1 MPYSREHRDQTRAR
15 IVQSARTLF
24 NRRGFEV
31 VKIDDVMAHAG
42 LTRGG
47 FYNYFET
54 KGQLY
59 AEAVA
64 LSLAETPWA
73 RWDGVTVDFSAK
85 DAAKQVIHVYL
96 SQQHLDDVDGSC
108 PMVALPSDVARSEQR
123 VRLAFEKVFDS
134 MAGLF
139 EKTLEDEGRPDRKRA
154 LAIASI
160 CVGAMVVARA
170 MDSADLRDAIRDAAM
185 KTALD
190 LGGWQDGVNGDGDP
204 ARLAKSG
211 SRKSSARPGGSRKAV
226 QVRKRRNAPSR

>member
-1 MPYSREHRDQTRAR
+1 MLAGTREDAMPYSREHRDQTRAR

-59 AEAVA
+59 AEAVT

-85 DAAKQVIHVYL
+85 NAAQQVIHAYL

-108 PMVALPSDVARSEQR
+108 PMVALPTDVARSEQK
-123 VRLAFEKVFDS
+123 VRLAFEKVFNS

-190 LGGWQDGVNGDGDP
+190 LGGWRDGVNVDGGR
-204 ARLAKSG
+204 ARSATSG
-211 SRKSSARPGGSRKAV
+211 SRKAA
-226 QVRKRRNAPSR
+226 QVRKRRNATSR